1 MNNPIKTLFEE
12 HAIITS
18 AINISRQA
26 DKLIAKNDDVYEKLI
41 RDLINFFRVY
51 ADEYHH
57 HKEEEI
63 LFPEMSKKSDLLKD
77 GIVNEMMENHA
88 DFREMIKNTE
98 DYLNKQDFIRAQQQ
112 LHVYSEFLL
121 DHIAV
126 ENEEMFQ
133 MAESMF
139 SEDELEKIY
148 FRFEDC
154 DREVGQDRKIAL
166 VNQLQD
172 MRRVLI

>member
-1 MNNPIKTLFEE
+1 MKNPIKTLFEE
-12 HAIITS
+12 HSIITS

-26 DKLIAKNDDVYEKLI
+26 DKLIAKNDDVYEKLV

-51 ADEYHH
+51 ADQYHH
-57 HKEEEI
+57 YKEEHI

-77 GIVNEMMENHA
+77 GIVNEMMDNHA
-88 DFREMIKNTE
+88 DFREMIKTTE

-154 DREVGQDRKIAL
+154 DREVGEQQKIAL